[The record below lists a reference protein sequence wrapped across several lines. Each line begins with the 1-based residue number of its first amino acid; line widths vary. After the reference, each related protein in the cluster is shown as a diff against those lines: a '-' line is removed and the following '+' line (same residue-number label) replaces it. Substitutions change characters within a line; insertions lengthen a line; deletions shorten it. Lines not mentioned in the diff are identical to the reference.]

1 MKKISLEIINKI
13 HDYGYEAYVIGG
25 FVRDM
30 LLDIPSEDVDI
41 TTNATP
47 MELKNIFPDALME
60 NESYGAVALYYKNYR
75 FDITTYRKDLEYLDN
90 RHPSSILYI
99 NDLHEDLLRRD
110 FTINTICMDI
120 NGEVVD
126 LLKGQVDL
134 HNHVIKTVID
144 SDISFNRDALRIL
157 RAIRFAALLDFRL
170 SDEIINSI
178 KKNKH
183 LLKKISYQRKK
194 MELDKIFGS
203 NKAKEGIALI
213 KKLDLSDELDL
224 PNLDRIKDFSD
235 IVGIWSMI
243 NTDKYQFSA
252 SEKDLI
258 KKINIVYNLDN
269 LNNEVLYKYG
279 LYVNIIA
286 GINKGIN
293 KIDIIHKY
301 ESLPIKRREDIN
313 LLAKEI
319 CELLNKKPGSFIGKI
334 YNDLE
339 SLILNEK
346 IKNDS
351 LELREYVKRW
361 NNE

>member
-30 LLDIPSEDVDI
+30 LLNIPSEDVDI

-203 NKAKEGIALI
+203 NKAYQGIKLI
-213 KKLDLSDELDL
+213 KELDL
-224 PNLDRIKDFSD
+224 VDILHLDNIERVKDYSD
-235 IVGIWSMI
+235 IVGIWAMI
-243 NTDKYQFSA
+243 NTNYYSFTS
-252 SEKDLI
+252 SEHDLI
-258 KKINIVYNLDN
+258 KKVNIVYDMDNLDN
-269 LNNEVLYKYG
+269 ETLYHYG
-279 LYVNIIA
+279 CYVNVLA
-286 GINKGIN
+286 GVNKGL
-293 KIDIIHKY
+293 KKKDILEKY
-301 ESLPIKRREDIN
+301 ESLPIKRRDDI
-313 LLAKEI
+313 LISASEM
-319 CELLNKKPGSFIGKI
+319 CETLNRSPGSFISKLYTKI
-334 YNDLE
+334 ENKIVKGELLNDNR
-339 SLILNEK
+339 LIKEF
-346 IKNDS
+346 IK
-351 LELREYVKRW
+351 EY
-361 NNE
+361 EDE